1 MINIMSVITGIP
13 SHAPAVTPV
22 VYGSLLSLLLICIFL
37 THTHYTSSRYQIFWR
52 KVQYIQIICMYSWYL
67 LMHFDL
73 AECLPLFHCRIAALA
88 VLFLPSG
95 KIKTYFAY
103 LGVAGASCALLHP
116 VFDPY
121 PFLHLMTFSYVI
133 GHLSLL
139 VNSLIYLYLSRDQEV
154 SQLPLQF
161 IIKVTLLINLVIGTS
176 DILLGANYGFLR
188 ETLLIGSKNGMVNL
202 LVVTTVVS
210 LLVHAVQSIVM
221 RHQEQ
226 SMTC

>member
-1 MINIMSVITGIP
+1 MINFMSIITGIP

-22 VYGSLLSLLLICIFL
+22 VYGSLLSLLLVCIFL
-37 THTHYTSSRYQIFWR
+37 THTHYASNRYQMFWR
-52 KVQYIQIICMYSWYL
+52 KAQFIQIICMYSWYL

-73 AECLPLFHCRIAALA
+73 AECLPLYHCRISALA

-103 LGVAGASCALLHP
+103 LGVAGSICALLHP

-121 PFLHLMTFSYVI
+121 PFLHLMTFSYVM
-133 GHLSLL
+133 GHLALL

-154 SQLPLQF
+154 SQLSFQF
-161 IIKVTLLINLVIGTS
+161 IVKVTLLTNLVIGTA
-176 DILLGANYGFLR
+176 DVLLGANYGFLR

-202 LVVTTVVS
+202 FVVTTVVS
-210 LLVHAVQSIVM
+210 FLVYLVQNIVM